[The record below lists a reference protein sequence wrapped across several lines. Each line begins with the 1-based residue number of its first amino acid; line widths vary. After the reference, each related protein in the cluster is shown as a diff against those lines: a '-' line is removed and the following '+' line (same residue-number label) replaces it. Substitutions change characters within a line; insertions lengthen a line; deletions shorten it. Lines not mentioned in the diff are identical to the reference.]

1 MCVAQARQRRAQV
14 VGTMRAEAIDNGAG
28 LIELLVHL
36 S

>member
-1 MCVAQARQRRAQV
+1 MCVAQARQRRAHV
-14 VGTMRAEAIDNGAG
+14 VGKMPAEANDNGAG